1 MRRKG
6 RRRRRGGGRR
16 AKGKRVFRIFVEC
29 GMGDQSVM
37 ARRRCKGAPGIV
49 LVPILSISLPSLP
62 LTPCPPPCPPPPR
75 PLPDARRGS
84 RSRREDSRVGTTSRH
99 GTREAHQHHEVKE
112 GKKESSVRGKLFKDV
127 VKQGCGGSETTS
139 CLFGSVCKTTDW

>member
-1 MRRKG
+1 MWDG
-6 RRRRRGGGRR
+6 RS
-16 AKGKRVFRIFVEC
+16 KC
-29 GMGDQSVM
+29 Y
-37 ARRRCKGAPGIV
+37 GAAEMQRSTRNSFSPDIEYFAAF
-49 LVPILSISLPSLP
+49 
-62 LTPCPPPCPPPPR
+62 PPPSPPGLPHAPPPPR